1 MTPSRVVC
9 PPLPV
14 FVYDVFLGMS
24 LAASWLR
31 LCSFAARGLG
41 SIPGWGTEIPQKP
54 QRKMAFLAQSH
65 SCFALQHKGR
75 ACDGR
80 LVAAVPETH
89 AARVPRPA
97 PSVWQHCG
105 PQSLWRRAGSRT
117 AVGWSPSLLPGAGLR
132 CWQEVRRKLGV
143 QTAFPTSWKDL
154 LQMLR
159 AGGDLKAECFHQKR
173 VLERVS
179 YCSVCL
185 YNTGL
190 CRPKL

>member
-1 MTPSRVVC
+1 MEVMWA
-9 PPLPV
+9 L
-14 FVYDVFLGMS
+14 
-24 LAASWLR
+24 
-31 LCSFAARGLG
+31 
-41 SIPGWGTEIPQKP
+41 
-54 QRKMAFLAQSH
+54 AFLAQSH

-173 VLERVS
+173 VLECVS

-190 CRPKL
+190 CRPNSSVLAWRIPGMGKPAGLPSMGSHRVGHD